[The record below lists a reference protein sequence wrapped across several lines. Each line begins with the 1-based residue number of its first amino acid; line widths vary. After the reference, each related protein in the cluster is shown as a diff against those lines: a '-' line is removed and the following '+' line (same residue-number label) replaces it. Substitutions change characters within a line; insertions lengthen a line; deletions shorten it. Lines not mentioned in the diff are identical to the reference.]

1 MHLHLSPLEI
11 PVSSLEIPMSA
22 LEIPMSSLG
31 IPMGSLEIPMSPL
44 EIPVSALEIPM
55 SALEI
60 PMSSLGIPRSALEI
74 PRSFQKKNLRAYPSK
89 RGGFDKNTLI
99 YPTKLIIFPGTII
112 TLLGVFPSNC
122 LMVLS
127 SFMTISSICAAVKSK
142 GKFKVKR
149 IFPLKETGYSLLLS
163 TKYSGLNLG
172 NGAVEILI

>member
-1 MHLHLSPLEI
+1 M
-11 PVSSLEIPMSA
+11 SSLEIPMSA

-31 IPMGSLEIPMSPL
+31 IPMGSLEIPMSAL

-60 PMSSLGIPRSALEI
+60 PMSSLGIPRSPLEIPRSALGI

-127 SFMTISSICAAVKSK
+127 SFITISSICAAVKSK
-142 GKFKVKR
+142 GKLRVKR

-172 NGAVEILI
+172 KSAVEILI

>member
-22 LEIPMSSLG
+22 LEIPM
-31 IPMGSLEIPMSPL
+31 GSLEIPMSAL

-60 PMSSLGIPRSALEI
+60 PRSPLEIPRSALEI

-99 YPTKLIIFPGTII
+99 YPTKLIIFPGTIMMFF
-112 TLLGVFPSNC
+112 GVRSPNC
-122 LMVLS
+122 LIVRS
-127 SFMTISSICAAVKSK
+127 SFITIS
-142 GKFKVKR
+142 
-149 IFPLKETGYSLLLS
+149 
-163 TKYSGLNLG
+163 
-172 NGAVEILI
+172 

>member
-31 IPMGSLEIPMSPL
+31 IPRSPL
-44 EIPVSALEIPM
+44 E
-55 SALEI
+55 
-60 PMSSLGIPRSALEI
+60 IPRSALEI

-112 TLLGVFPSNC
+112 TLFGVLPCNC
-122 LMVLS
+122 
-127 SFMTISSICAAVKSK
+127 A
-142 GKFKVKR
+142 
-149 IFPLKETGYSLLLS
+149 
-163 TKYSGLNLG
+163 
-172 NGAVEILI
+172 

>member
-127 SFMTISSICAAVKSK
+127 SFITISSICSLVKSK

-163 TKYSGLNLG
+163 TKYSGMKIG
-172 NGAVEILI
+172 KAAVEILI